1 MGPLP
6 TLKDHP
12 RVHPG
17 VLLACP
23 VSLKDIPPFPG
34 QPNPLQHLQ
43 VGIIKRIYSLSK
55 ASTLFSS
62 PSVHKKKRIYSPLQ
76 SSHCNFTS
84 PAAPAPPPASPTF
97 VPGETPNPTAPR
109 AGSPQLPQSNPP
121 RGEKEKKNQEWLCPD
136 VLHNL

>member
-62 PSVHKKKRIYSPLQ
+62 PSVHKKKDLFPSPK
-76 SSHCNFTS
+76 
-84 PAAPAPPPASPTF
+84 
-97 VPGETPNPTAPR
+97 
-109 AGSPQLPQSNPP
+109 LP
-121 RGEKEKKNQEWLCPD
+121 L
-136 VLHNL
+136 